1 VIMAVDICPVASK
14 SPELNGSL
22 IVQTANRRAAAI

>member
-1 VIMAVDICPVASK
+1 MAVDISPIASK

-22 IVQTANRRAAAI
+22 IVRIANRRAVAI